1 MKRNY
6 IWGLVGI
13 VIVIGGIL
21 LYHSFSKKTS
31 PPVVKLELK
40 TGPVQSKTEKTKIAQ
55 KKNKKKAGVSAQIK
69 SNKISPAPEKNTK
82 EENAPSFDIVRVN
95 RMGQAVIAGRG
106 SPNSIVTVRDK
117 EKLVGTIKTDT
128 SGAWVLVPKE
138 PIKAGRRV
146 LSLSEETA
154 SGKKKTAKKKVI
166 LVVPKVGKDI
176 AGKKVKTTSGAL
188 AVLVPQKGTG
198 PTTVLQRPNELNSGD
213 VSRKSQGK
221 KSSLS
226 VETVD
231 YNDDGQVTVGGKS
244 DPGASLNL
252 YLDNNF
258 SGKTIASDKGVWH
271 IAPQKNLKPG
281 LYNLRVDHLNKSGK
295 VIARVETRFARAGII
310 KGVIEEG
317 VFLVQPG
324 NSLWR
329 IARKAYG
336 KGNHY
341 TVIYKA
347 NVDQIRNPDLIYPG
361 QLFLV
366 PNLN

>member
-13 VIVIGGIL
+13 AIVIGGIF
-21 LYHSFSKKTS
+21 LYHSFNQETP

-40 TGPVQSKTEKTKIAQ
+40 TSPVQSKTEKSKIGPEKI
-55 KKNKKKAGVSAQIK
+55 KKQANVSARNK
-69 SNKISPAPEKNTK
+69 SNKNAPPSGQKLKEKNT
-82 EENAPSFDIVRVN
+82 PSFDIVRVN
-95 RMGQAVIAGRG
+95 PVGQAVIAGRG

-117 EKLVGTIKTDT
+117 ENVVGTIKTDT

-138 PIKAGRRV
+138 PIKSGKRV
-146 LSLSEETA
+146 LKLSI
-154 SGKKKTAKKKVI
+154 SGKEISEDKVY
-166 LVVPKVGKDI
+166 KI
-176 AGKKVKTTSGAL
+176 ASAHTRFQNNPFGTL

-198 PTTVLQRPNELNSGD
+198 PTTVLQRPNELKTGD
-213 VSRKSQGK
+213 VSRKGQIN
-221 KSSLS
+221 KSGLS
-226 VETVD
+226 VDTVD
-231 YNDDGQVTVGGKS
+231 YDDDGQVTVGGKS
-244 DPGASLNL
+244 NPGAALNL
-252 YLDNNF
+252 YLDNKF
-258 SGKTIASDKGVWH
+258 SGKTIASDKGIWH
-271 IAPQKNLKPG
+271 IIPQKTLKPG
-281 LYNLRVDHLNKSGK
+281 LYNLRIDQLNKSGK
-295 VIARVETRFARAGII
+295 VTARVETRFARAGII
-310 KGVIEEG
+310 TGVIEEG

-336 KGNHY
+336 RGNHY

-366 PNLN
+366 PNLK

>member
-13 VIVIGGIL
+13 AIVIGGIF
-21 LYHSFSKKTS
+21 LYHSFNQETP

-40 TGPVQSKTEKTKIAQ
+40 TSPVQSKTEKTKIGPDKI
-55 KKNKKKAGVSAQIK
+55 KKQANVSARNK
-69 SNKISPAPEKNTK
+69 SNKIAPPSGQKLKEKNT
-82 EENAPSFDIVRVN
+82 PSFDIVRVN
-95 RMGQAVIAGRG
+95 PVGQAVIAGRG
-106 SPNSIVTVRDK
+106 SPDSIVTVRDK
-117 EKLVGTIKTDT
+117 ENVVGTIKTDT

-138 PIKAGRRV
+138 PIKPGKRV
-146 LSLSEETA
+146 LSLSEETT
-154 SGKKKTAKKKVI
+154 SGKIKTAKKKVI
-166 LVVPKVGKDI
+166 LVVPEAGKDI
-176 AGKKVKTTSGAL
+176 AGKKTNTSSGTL

-198 PTTVLQRPNELNSGD
+198 PTTVLQRPNELNTGD
-213 VSRKSQGK
+213 VNRKGQIN
-221 KSSLS
+221 KSGLS
-226 VETVD
+226 VDTVD
-231 YNDDGQVTVGGKS
+231 YDDDGQVTVGGKS
-244 DPGASLNL
+244 NPGAALNL
-252 YLDNNF
+252 YLDNKF

-271 IAPQKNLKPG
+271 IIPQKTLKPG
-281 LYNLRVDHLNKSGK
+281 LYNLRIDQLNKSGK

-310 KGVIEEG
+310 TSVIEEG

-336 KGNHY
+336 RGNHY

-366 PNLN
+366 PNLK